1 MLPLICSGDQ
11 RKATQLQVREHTTVG
26 FKCVKTLFSAHFG
39 LHQAIN
45 LCILT
50 LREKMAQAYDFALD
64 KIGMEIMSYQVH
76 VLTVSTAER
85 S

>member
-1 MLPLICSGDQ
+1 
-11 RKATQLQVREHTTVG
+11 
-26 FKCVKTLFSAHFG
+26 
-39 LHQAIN
+39 
-45 LCILT
+45 
-50 LREKMAQAYDFALD
+50 MAQAYDFALD